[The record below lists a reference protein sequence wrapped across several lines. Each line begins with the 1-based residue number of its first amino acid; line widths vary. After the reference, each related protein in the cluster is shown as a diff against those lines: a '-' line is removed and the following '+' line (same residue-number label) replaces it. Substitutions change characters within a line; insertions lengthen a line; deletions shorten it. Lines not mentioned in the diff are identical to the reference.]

1 MSTVFRP
8 ISSAPRSRIALIVHR
23 LVVRQRLA
31 ALNEQRLQLPDLD
44 RHALDT
50 VDVACARLAPSTKDG
65 AA

>member
-1 MSTVFRP
+1 MSTFFRP
-8 ISSAPRSRIALIVHR
+8 IAGAPRSRIARFVHR
-23 LVVRQRLA
+23 FVVRQRLA
-31 ALNEQRLQLPDLD
+31 ALAKQRLQLPDLD

>member
-1 MSTVFRP
+1 MSTVFLP
-8 ISSAPRSRIALIVHR
+8 ISSAPRSRIACLVAM

-31 ALNEQRLQLPDLD
+31 ALDEQRTQLPDLD